1 MKIQI
6 HNYSVH
12 VSRERKE
19 SQRIFQNTLLK
30 NLVIIAIYHI
40 KMLKAELR
48 KESLPII
55 LTGMYCQRSSLYTLL
70 LKTLIVQKK
79 SGEGYT
85 KKYLIEG
92 KVKASSQIQRK
103 ILKADMRM

>member
-1 MKIQI
+1 MIMMIYYVKI
-6 HNYSVH
+6 
-12 VSRERKE
+12 
-19 SQRIFQNTLLK
+19 
-30 NLVIIAIYHI
+30 
-40 KMLKAELR
+40 LKAELR

-79 SGEGYT
+79 SGEDYT
-85 KKYLIEG
+85 KKYFIEG